1 MTFENLIYNLTND
14 QKRTYRKIEKI
25 ENKILKN
32 NWSIIFNKIFRIMTV
47 IIKLTEFSQL
57 PNKGLIIS

>member
-32 NWSIIFNKIFRIMTV
+32 NWSIIFNEIV
-47 IIKLTEFSQL
+47 IIFKKHLYVLFT
-57 PNKGLIIS
+57 